1 MGKRGKGGPVASIRI
16 LGTGGT
22 IASRS
27 DRGGGLVASERL
39 EELIST
45 LSRRHT
51 VTVRDL
57 MVSGSYRLQFS
68 DLRTIAQAAR
78 NALQD
83 STVDGV
89 VITHGTDTMEE
100 TAFLLDLVH
109 ASPKPVVFTGAMRP
123 LDSTAP
129 DGPQNLEEAVE
140 AAASPELRGMGVLV
154 SFAGVIRSARGLRY
168 ASTLASNPFAGG
180 TEVAHYLGD
189 TLHVTARPLRPAPL
203 SMPNEDFD
211 GARVDIIDCSPG
223 TGTDLLAYAVHAGA
237 HAVVLAGTGLGNAGP
252 GFTEA
257 VQDAVRAGCF
267 VVLSS
272 RVPEGPVVPTYG
284 SGGGVDLVRAGAI
297 PSGDLKPPQA
307 RILAALLTSQPATPE
322 QILHALTAV
331 PGESATR
338 SADDWTS
345 NT

>member
-1 MGKRGKGGPVASIRI
+1 MKGWPVASIRI

-27 DRGGGLVASERL
+27 TAGSGVVASERI
-39 EELIST
+39 EEVMRT

-51 VTVRDL
+51 VSVRDI
-57 MVSGSYRLQFS
+57 MVTGSYQLQFS
-68 DLRTIAQAAR
+68 DLRAIAQAAR
-78 NALQD
+78 NAVLD

-109 ASPKPVVFTGAMRP
+109 ASPKPVVFTGSSRP
-123 LDSTAP
+123 LDSVAP

-140 AAASPELRGMGVLV
+140 AAASPELRDAGVLV
-154 SFAGVIRSARGLRY
+154 SFAGVVRSARGLHN
-168 ASTLASNPFAGG
+168 ANTLAPNPFAGG
-180 TEVAHYLGD
+180 TEVAHFIGD

-211 GARVDIIDCSPG
+211 TVRVDIIDCSVG
-223 TGTDLLAYAVHAGA
+223 AGTDLFSHAVQAGSN
-237 HAVVLAGTGLGNAGP
+237 AVVLAGTGLGNAGP
-252 GFTEA
+252 GFAEA

-272 RVPEGPVVPTYG
+272 RVPDGPVVPTHG
-284 SGGGVDLVRAGAI
+284 DGGGIDLVRAGAI

-322 QILHALTAV
+322 QILHALAAAPGRTAA
-331 PGESATR
+331 GSESV
-338 SADDWTS
+338 ADPT
-345 NT
+345 

>member
-1 MGKRGKGGPVASIRI
+1 MASIRI

-27 DRGGGLVASERL
+27 TGGGGLVASERI
-39 EELIST
+39 EELILT

-51 VTVRDL
+51 VTVRDI

-68 DLRTIAQAAR
+68 DLRSIAQAAR
-78 NALQD
+78 NAVLD

-89 VITHGTDTMEE
+89 VITHGIDTMEE

-109 ASPKPVVFTGAMRP
+109 ASPKPVVFTGSCRP
-123 LDSTAP
+123 VDSAAP

-140 AAASPELRGMGVLV
+140 AAAAPEMRGAGVLV
-154 SFAGVIRSARGLRY
+154 SFAGVVRSARGLRY
-168 ASTLASNPFAGG
+168 ASTLTANPFAGG
-180 TEVAHYLGD
+180 TEVAHFIGD
-189 TLHVTARPLRPAPL
+189 SLHMTARPLRPAPL
-203 SMPNEDFD
+203 PLPNEDFD
-211 GARVDIIDCSPG
+211 TARVEIIDCSVG
-223 TGTDLLAYAVHAGA
+223 SGTDLFTHAVHAGA
-237 HAVVLAGTGLGNAGP
+237 DAVVLAGTGLGNAGP

-272 RVPEGPVVPTYG
+272 RVPEGPVIPTFG
-284 SGGGVDLVRAGAI
+284 SGGGIDLVQAGAI
-297 PSGDLKPPQA
+297 PAGDLKPPQA

-322 QILHALTAV
+322 QILHVLTAA
-331 PGESATR
+331 PAGTDQS
-338 SADDWTS
+338 
-345 NT
+345 